1 MKVDLGTFLLIE
13 AVIGVVLFM
22 GYTIWK
28 MLIKNEQLEKRILE
42 YENYVNNVS
51 AVIEQSTSEL
61 EEIDKKGIFE
71 SDDEIGWFFTYI
83 KNLQNSLNQFKIN
96 RNE

>member
-96 RNE
+96 RNG